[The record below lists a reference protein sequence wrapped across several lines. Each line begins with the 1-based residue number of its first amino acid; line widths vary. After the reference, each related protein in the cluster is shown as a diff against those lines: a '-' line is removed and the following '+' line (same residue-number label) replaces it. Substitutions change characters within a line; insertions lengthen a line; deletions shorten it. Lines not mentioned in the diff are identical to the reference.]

1 MNANTVAHIIRKQDY
16 PQNYIQK
23 GFDHMAKKRIV
34 MALGHDALGTN
45 LPEQKKSVA
54 ATAKLIA
61 DFIQNG
67 WQVAV
72 VHSNAPQVGMIHT
85 AMNELCSN
93 HEGEGYTPAPMSVCS
108 AMSQGYI
115 GYDLQNGIRSALL
128 KRGIYKPVSTVLTQ
142 VMVDPYD
149 ESFYNPV
156 KKIGRY
162 MTRAQADAE
171 EAKGNYVTEVSGKGW
186 QRIVSA
192 PKPVGIVEIDTIRT
206 LMDADQIV
214 ISCGGG
220 GIPVMEQGC
229 ELRGASAVIEKD
241 LVSGLLA
248 KEIDADVLMILTDV
262 EQVSLNYGKA
272 DEAPL
277 SHMSVEEAEKY
288 AEEGQFGTSSM
299 LPKID
304 AALSFL
310 KAGKNRSAIITTMAK
325 AEDAVNGKAGTTIE

>member
-1 MNANTVAHIIRKQDY
+1 
-16 PQNYIQK
+16 
-23 GFDHMAKKRIV
+23 MAKKRIV

-45 LPEQKKSVA
+45 LPEQKKAVA
-54 ATAKLIA
+54 ATSKLIA

-93 HEGEGYTPAPMSVCS
+93 HEDEGYTPAPMSVCS

-162 MTRAQADAE
+162 MTRAQAHAE

>member
-1 MNANTVAHIIRKQDY
+1 
-16 PQNYIQK
+16 
-23 GFDHMAKKRIV
+23 MAKKRIV

-45 LPEQKKSVA
+45 LPEQKKAVA
-54 ATAKLIA
+54 ATSKLIA

-93 HEGEGYTPAPMSVCS
+93 HEDEGYTPAPMSVCS

-128 KRGIYKPVSTVLTQ
+128 KRRIYKPVSTVLTQ

>member
-1 MNANTVAHIIRKQDY
+1 
-16 PQNYIQK
+16 
-23 GFDHMAKKRIV
+23 
-34 MALGHDALGTN
+34 
-45 LPEQKKSVA
+45 
-54 ATAKLIA
+54 
-61 DFIQNG
+61 
-67 WQVAV
+67 
-72 VHSNAPQVGMIHT
+72 
-85 AMNELCSN
+85 
-93 HEGEGYTPAPMSVCS
+93 
-108 AMSQGYI
+108 MSQGYI

-162 MTRAQADAE
+162 MTRTQADAE

-310 KAGKNRSAIITTMAK
+310 KAGKNRSAIITTMSK